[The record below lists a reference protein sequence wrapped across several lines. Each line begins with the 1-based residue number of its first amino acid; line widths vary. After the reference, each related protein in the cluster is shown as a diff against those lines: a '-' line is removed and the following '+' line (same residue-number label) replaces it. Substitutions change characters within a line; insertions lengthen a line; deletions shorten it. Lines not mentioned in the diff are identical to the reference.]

1 MVSQETL
8 QGANRYWSINLTS
21 LTIQF
26 AGASTDI
33 SQDSGKR
40 RCFSDYLER
49 FTEPALRRQV
59 HVVPGIQSDGA
70 GKLARGRSSTPAFSY
85 RVVESP
91 LPPYFSQVGIDPY
104 PPGTYR
110 QVMLLLTGYLTGKA
124 PMTALSNG
132 QAFVFFKYFW
142 APFP

>member
-8 QGANRYWSINLTS
+8 QGTNRYRGIDLAP

-33 SQDSGKR
+33 SQDSGKK

-49 FTEPALRRQV
+49 FIEPALGSQTD
-59 HVVPGIQSDGA
+59 VVPGIQSGGA
-70 GKLARGRSSTPAFSY
+70 GKLARGRSGTPALGY
-85 RVVESP
+85 KVVESP
-91 LPPYFSQVGIDPY
+91 LAPYFSQVGIDPY

-110 QVMLLLTGYLTGKA
+110 QVMLLLTGYLTGETA
-124 PMTALSNG
+124 MTALSNG
-132 QAFVFFKYFW
+132 QAFVFFKYFG